1 MIEETHFTNQS
12 DTSEESFT
20 SSAQQS
26 ENSAK
31 GTKVSSKTSP
41 FQWNWSCFGV
51 EPYNIDQ
58 QHIQLRIPEQVNFI
72 FLILFAVDQNIIYF
86 MHNIYPIH
94 FIVAHYI
101 IYIYSCCYAFAPI
114 YFGAKTTNRCIKKLL
129 FLLDCHRPLRFLH
142 LILNLSVLKIFLQLI
157 QTQTIILNTIVCPL
171 KEAHQEVGS

>member
-12 DTSEESFT
+12 DTSEDTFT

-26 ENSAK
+26 EKSTK
-31 GTKVSSKTSP
+31 GTKVSKQTSQ

-72 FLILFAVDQNIIYF
+72 FLILFAVDQNNF
-86 MHNIYPIH
+86 MHKMYAIH

-142 LILNLSVLKIFLQLI
+142 PILNLSVLKIFLQLI